1 MATLGTPAS
10 VHLLSMIISSA
21 KQTSN
26 YVKTT
31 LACEKK
37 LEHSELGS
45 SQIYRS
51 WDRLNKMAA

>member
-1 MATLGTPAS
+1 MATLGTQAS

-37 LEHSELGS
+37 LEYSVLGLGCS
-45 SQIYRS
+45 KI
-51 WDRLNKMAA
+51 

>member
-10 VHLLSMIISSA
+10 VHLPSMIISSA

-31 LACEKK
+31 LT
-37 LEHSELGS
+37 
-45 SQIYRS
+45 
-51 WDRLNKMAA
+51 